1 MSLKER
7 LEELRQQGLEEI
19 KQSDDLDRV
28 NDVRVKLLGKKGP
41 LTSVLRGMKDLSA
54 DERPKVGK
62 FANEIRDELKAAL
75 EEKRA
80 QLEKAVLDAKLAAE
94 AIDVTLPG
102 TPVAQGQPHV
112 LQQIIDQLED
122 LFIGMGYE
130 VAVGTKWNKRCTT
143 LKS

>member
-28 NDVRVKLLGKKGP
+28 NDVRVRLLGKKGP

-62 FANEIRDELKAAL
+62 FANEIRDELKAAR

-80 QLEKAVLDAKLAAE
+80 QLEKAVLDAK
-94 AIDVTLPG
+94 
-102 TPVAQGQPHV
+102 
-112 LQQIIDQLED
+112 
-122 LFIGMGYE
+122 
-130 VAVGTKWNKRCTT
+130 
-143 LKS
+143 

>member
-1 MSLKER
+1 
-7 LEELRQQGLEEI
+7 
-19 KQSDDLDRV
+19 
-28 NDVRVKLLGKKGP
+28 
-41 LTSVLRGMKDLSA
+41 MKDLSA